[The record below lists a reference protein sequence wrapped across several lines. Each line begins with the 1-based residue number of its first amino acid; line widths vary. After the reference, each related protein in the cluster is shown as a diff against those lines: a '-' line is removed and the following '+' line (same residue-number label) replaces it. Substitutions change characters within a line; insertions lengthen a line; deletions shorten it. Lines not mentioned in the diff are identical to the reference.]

1 MKSLLYWNLRTVS
14 TSEKFQ
20 FEQII
25 RSLNSLAI
33 SQFFNLFEKS
43 KQQTNID
50 QYSFLRWQIMTAFP
64 DVVPSFNILIP
75 STWFFSILCMWISL
89 QNLFPYDLEIYCF
102 KALVKTKFHELS
114 SCCRAKKNVCRWV
127 RINLLTSQFS
137 LCGNHKSNLAYLSS
151 SESRSF
157 VSDSLQPHGLYSP
170 WNSPGQNTGVGSCS
184 LLQGIF
190 PTQGSYPGLPHCR
203 RILYQLSHEGSP

>member
-1 MKSLLYWNLRTVS
+1 M
-14 TSEKFQ
+14 
-20 FEQII
+20 
-25 RSLNSLAI
+25 
-33 SQFFNLFEKS
+33 
-43 KQQTNID
+43 
-50 QYSFLRWQIMTAFP
+50 
-64 DVVPSFNILIP
+64 IP

-102 KALVKTKFHELS
+102 KDLVKTKFHELS

-137 LCGNHKSNLAYLSS
+137 LCGSHKSNLAYLSR

-157 VSDSLQPHGLYSP
+157 VSDSLRPRGLYSP
-170 WNSPGQNTGVGSCS
+170 WNSPGQNTGVSSCS

-190 PTQGSYPGLPHCR
+190 PTQGSNPGLPHCR
-203 RILYQLSHEGSP
+203 QILYQLSHEGSP